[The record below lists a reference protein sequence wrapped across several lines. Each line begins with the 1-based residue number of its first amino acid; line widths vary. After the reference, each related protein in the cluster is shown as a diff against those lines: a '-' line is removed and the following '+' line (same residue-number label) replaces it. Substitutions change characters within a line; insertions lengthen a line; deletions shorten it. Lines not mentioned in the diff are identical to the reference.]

1 MPHWTVGSVIRMEAG
16 EKAVSIASKCCCLL
30 SQSMFLGILRPL
42 DLDVLRVPALGVQHD
57 F

>member
-1 MPHWTVGSVIRMEAG
+1 MPHWTVGSVIQMEAG